1 MTTLLLK
8 IKDGLSLP
16 ARIAGRSRLTY
27 VLPMLCV
34 VCLFA
39 AGECRAQKILSV
51 HKAKKQETIFGIA
64 KDYGVT
70 IDELRNANPAMREP
84 DFVLK
89 KGMLVNIPEHLESA
103 GTPPGA
109 QTRTPSP
116 QTPPATSNGMSDAAE
131 RERRLQQGHVTIGVM
146 LPLHD
151 INGDGLR
158 MAEYYRG
165 MLLAVSELKNEGY
178 SITVNAWNVAEGDD
192 IRKVL
197 GDKNAAKCNVIFG
210 PLYTAQVRGLAD
222 FCMSNNIPMVIPF
235 SISGND
241 VQNCPQIYQVYQTP
255 ADLTA
260 AAIEQFMQRFVNTY
274 PVFIDCNDQTSKKG
288 DFTFGL
294 RKRLEAKGLE
304 YSITNLNSGDEV
316 FAKAFR
322 TGRRNMVIL
331 NTGRSPEL
339 GQVLK
344 KLDTLTANNP
354 AMEISMFGYNE
365 WFLYTQVYGEK
376 FSQYDTYIPSTYDYD
391 PSSIRLK
398 RIERDYLANF
408 GGAVQYAL
416 PCFALTGYDHAMFFI
431 KGLKKY
437 GKNFRGLPSE
447 KCHTPVQTP
456 LVFGRVGNGGY
467 QNKAF
472 MLVHFSG
479 K

>member
-1 MTTLLLK
+1 M
-8 IKDGLSLP
+8 KDRLHPL
-16 ARIAGRSRLTY
+16 ARIAGRCRLAAA
-27 VLPMLCV
+27 VMSLCIA
-34 VCLFA
+34 CLFA
-39 AGECRAQKILSV
+39 VTECHAQKILSI

-64 KDYGVT
+64 KEYGVT

-84 DFVLK
+84 NFVLK

-109 QTRTPSP
+109 AP
-116 QTPPATSNGMSDAAE
+116 QTPSAKTPSATASQTSAAAE
-131 RERRLQQGHVTIGVM
+131 RESRLQQGHVTIGVM
-146 LPLHD
+146 LPLHSV
-151 INGDGLR
+151 NGDGLR

-165 MLLAVSELKNEGY
+165 MLLAVNDLKHEGY
-178 SITVNAWNVAEGDD
+178 NVTVNAWNVAEGDD
-192 IRKVL
+192 IRKTL
-197 GDKNAAKCNVIFG
+197 SDKNAVKCNIIFG

-222 FCMSNNIPMVIPF
+222 FCMCNNIPMVIPF

-274 PVFIDCNDQTSKKG
+274 PVFIDCNDPSSKKG

-294 RKRLEAKGLE
+294 RKRLETKGQA
-304 YSITNLNSGDEV
+304 YSVTNLDSQDDV

-322 TGRRNMVIL
+322 QGKRNMVIL

-354 AMEISMFGYNE
+354 GVEISMFGYNE

-376 FSQYDTYIPSTYDYD
+376 FRQYDTYIPSTYDYD
-391 PSSIRLK
+391 TSSIRLQ

-408 GGAVQYAL
+408 GGAVQYAI

-437 GKNFRGLPSE
+437 GKNFHGTSAE

-456 LVFGRVGNGGY
+456 LMFERVGNGGY

-472 MLVHFSG
+472 MLVHFS
-479 K
+479 KK

>member
-1 MTTLLLK
+1 MKFLRIMT
-8 IKDGLSLP
+8 IKQRFFV
-16 ARIAGRSRLTY
+16 A
-27 VLPMLCV
+27 
-34 VCLFA
+34 LFA
-39 AGECRAQKILSV
+39 MFITLSGNAQVAADK
-51 HKAKKQETIFGIA
+51 
-64 KDYGVT
+64 
-70 IDELRNANPAMREP
+70 
-84 DFVLK
+84 
-89 KGMLVNIPEHLESA
+89 VN
-103 GTPPGA
+103 
-109 QTRTPSP
+109 
-116 QTPPATSNGMSDAAE
+116 
-131 RERRLQQGHVTIGVM
+131 VGVM

-151 INGDGLR
+151 VDGDGRR
-158 MAEYYRG
+158 MVEYYRG
-165 MLLAVSELKNEGY
+165 ILLACDKLKEQGKHIN
-178 SITVNAWNVAEGDD
+178 VHAWNVPIDAD
-192 IRKVL
+192 IRTTL
-197 GDKNAAKCNVIFG
+197 LHDGAPECNVIFG

-354 AMEISMFGYNE
+354 AMEMIPAISIC
-365 WFLYTQVYGEK
+365 LH
-376 FSQYDTYIPSTYDYD
+376 
-391 PSSIRLK
+391 R
-398 RIERDYLANF
+398 
-408 GGAVQYAL
+408 
-416 PCFALTGYDHAMFFI
+416 
-431 KGLKKY
+431 
-437 GKNFRGLPSE
+437 
-447 KCHTPVQTP
+447 
-456 LVFGRVGNGGY
+456 
-467 QNKAF
+467 
-472 MLVHFSG
+472 
-479 K
+479 